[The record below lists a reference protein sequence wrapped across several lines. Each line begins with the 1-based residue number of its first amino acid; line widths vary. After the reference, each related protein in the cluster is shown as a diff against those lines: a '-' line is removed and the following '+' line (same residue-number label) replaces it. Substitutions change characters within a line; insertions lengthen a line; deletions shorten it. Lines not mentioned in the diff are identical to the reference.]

1 MSLEKN
7 NQKNISRDPEVTPE
21 KLLHSGKNKETGMT
35 LIVKTITRLTVG
47 LILLYGIYI
56 VLHGHISPGGG
67 FAGGVIIALSFIH
80 LMLAFGREMAL
91 KKLSETWASIMESLG
106 AVMFLSI
113 AILGFLGGYFF
124 LNFFLNKGIPFN
136 LFSAGIIPLCNIAI
150 CLKVGAGLFAIFVA
164 LVLFKGLEKKQ

>member
-1 MSLEKN
+1 MKN
-7 NQKNISRDPEVTPE
+7 NK
-21 KLLHSGKNKETGMT
+21 TGMT

-80 LMLAFGREMAL
+80 LMLAFGRETAL
-91 KKLSETWASIMESLG
+91 KKLSQTAASVLESLG
-106 AVMFLSI
+106 ALMFLAI
-113 AILGFLGGYFF
+113 ALLGFLGGCLFF
-124 LNFFLNKGIPFN
+124 NFFLHKGKPFD

-150 CLKVGAGLFAIFVA
+150 SLEVGAGLFAIFAA
-164 LVLFKGLEKKQ
+164 LILFKGLGKEE